1 MEDISVQLTLTG
13 EEIEQLAEV
22 TGYDI
27 EDKEDLTQAILM
39 AIEKYVK
46 TYKKEGTMKT
56 MYEVDLRSRL
66 TGKSV
71 TCIYSGDNYD
81 KACEIADNWN
91 KKCLADYD
99 KDTGFDDY
107 IDFKTDGVSACVY
120 VIMNKANLHGV
131 GTF

>member
-1 MEDISVQLTLTG
+1 MEDMSVQLTLTS
-13 EEIEQLAEV
+13 EEIEQLAEA

-39 AIEKYVK
+39 AIEKYVE
-46 TYKKEGTMKT
+46 TYGNKKETKT

-71 TCIYSGDNYD
+71 ECIYSSDNYD
-81 KACEIADNWN
+81 KAYNIANTWN
-91 KKCLADYD
+91 KEHLVDYD
-99 KDTGFDDY
+99 EDAGFNDY
-107 IDFKTDGVSACVY
+107 IDYKSEGLSACLY
-120 VIMNKANLHGV
+120 VVTGKENLHGV